1 MTSGKLRL
9 HIIDAKLTRDTETF
23 GKMDPY
29 VIINTREQRIRTKT
43 AQDQGKTPK
52 WNECMDI
59 DVKYIGDDLHLQVFD
74 EDVTCSEII
83 GENRIKLSSF
93 CVGNGI
99 DEWFEIQHKGKKAGS
114 VHMRAEWFPSGQP
127 LAQVNPQ
134 ARFATPQV
142 IFTNGQPAAHVV
154 QPTAIP

>member
-29 VIINTREQRIRTKT
+29 VIINTREQRIRTRT

-52 WNECMDI
+52 WNEVMEI

-74 EDVTCSEII
+74 EDVTCSDII
-83 GENRIKLSSF
+83 GENNIKLSSF

-99 DEWFEIQHKGKKAGS
+99 DEWFEI
-114 VHMRAEWFPSGQP
+114 
-127 LAQVNPQ
+127 
-134 ARFATPQV
+134 
-142 IFTNGQPAAHVV
+142 
-154 QPTAIP
+154 